1 MQSHLFLDKYRY
13 KVFIYLLGSHGLE
26 QMEEVDGL
34 VLISSIKEMKICIRI
49 ASSCGNS
56 SKLISFINNLL
67 CPIN

>member
-34 VLISSIKEMKICIRI
+34 VLISSIREMKICIGLQALVEI
-49 ASSCGNS
+49 QV
-56 SKLISFINNLL
+56 LISFINNLL